1 MAHPLDRPIW
11 NALATRHAHFR
22 EGGELAVRYPRDV
35 SPFVVACDASPE
47 AVAAMVTLIGE
58 GEEISLVEAA
68 PPSPPPGVSES
79 RLPLFQMTWD
89 SFPGAGESAFDIQP
103 LSEPDAADMLALATL
118 TRPGPFRART
128 HAMGRFFGVREGG
141 QLIAMAGER
150 LHTPGFHEV
159 SAVCTHPDHR
169 GRGLGAA
176 LMRKVGAR
184 MLEEGDQPFLHTY
197 ASNAT
202 AIALYRKLGFEVRAE
217 LEHAIWKRD

>member
-1 MAHPLDRPIW
+1 MAHSLDRPIW

-22 EGGELAVRYPRDV
+22 QGGELAVRYPRDV
-35 SPFVVACDASPE
+35 SPFVVARDLSPE
-47 AVAAMVTLIGE
+47 AVAAMVALIGE

-89 SFPGAGESAFDIQP
+89 RFPGASDSAFDIQP
-103 LSEPDAADMLALATL
+103 LGEADSADMLALATL

-128 HAMGRFFGVREGG
+128 HTMGRFFGVREGG

-169 GRGLGAA
+169 GRGLGAD
-176 LMRKVGAR
+176 LMRKVGAC

-217 LEHAIWKRD
+217 VTHAIWKRG